1 MRMSPWNEHQN
12 PSNWTFVH
20 GWAVR
25 TSSQHRPQETPR
37 SLLLGTKDKD
47 AHGEGAVRDFT
58 CDGGGEHPEHR
69 ASAVRTTGPESI
81 TASTGFKVLDQESV
95 NCQREMKEA
104 LHHQQG
110 CWEPF
115 PCCEP
120 TSCPLYTQKSP
131 SVLSTS
137 PQDRLFMDLSVLIG

>member
-25 TSSQHRPQETPR
+25 TSSQHRPQETLR

-69 ASAVRTTGPESI
+69 ASAVRTAGPESI
-81 TASTGFKVLDQESV
+81 TASTGFKVIDQESV
-95 NCQREMKEA
+95 NCQREMKES

-110 CWEPF
+110 ASF
-115 PCCEP
+115 KM
-120 TSCPLYTQKSP
+120 LGAI
-131 SVLSTS
+131 SVL
-137 PQDRLFMDLSVLIG
+137 